1 MSAPARLASI
11 LAFGVAV
18 LAAGPAAAQD
28 LRIGF
33 KAAVDGADPH
43 QLYTPNR
50 NVQLQVWEPLLWQ
63 DARLIPQPRL
73 AVSHR
78 VVNPTTWE
86 FTLREGV
93 KFTDG
98 TPLTAEDVVFSIR
111 RAQNTEGLR
120 TYRIY
125 VRDIASAEVVNP
137 RTVRIIT
144 RNPAP
149 LLPNYMTTFGIVSAR
164 AAQDAQAADFNGGRA
179 AASTGPYRWVRLTPG
194 ANVILE
200 RNPDYWGEKEP
211 WQRVEVRFVP
221 NDSARVAALLAGDL
235 DVIDTV
241 PPALH
246 ARVREGAQLLTETS
260 NFTLYMHLDQF
271 RDVSPFVADANGQPM
286 TRNPL
291 KDVRVRRAINHAINR
306 TAVVERAMEGAG
318 TPTAQ
323 YMARG
328 YIGHVPDLPPP
339 AYDPALSRRLL
350 AEAGYPNGFSLT
362 LHCTSDRYAGD
373 GRVCQAIGQML
384 SAVGI
389 RTQPEALP
397 ATVFF
402 RRAGSSTREPEFSA
416 QMSIYGGLPGI
427 TSDNMAAL
435 TRTVNAQLGLGAANR
450 GRYSNPELDRL
461 LATSDATIDPEARNR
476 LVAQAVRIAADQVAL
491 VPVFHWQA
499 SWGARRGLS
508 VRARGDQ
515 YTYATDIRPAR

>member
-1 MSAPARLASI
+1 MSPSLRFASAMA
-11 LAFGVAV
+11 LGLAV
-18 LAAGPAAAQD
+18 LAAGPASAQD

-50 NVQLQVWEPLLWQ
+50 NANLHVWEPLLWQ
-63 DARLIPQPRL
+63 DAKLIPQPRL

-93 KFTDG
+93 KFSDG
-98 TPLTAEDVVFSIR
+98 TSLTAEDVVFSIR
-111 RAQNTEGLR
+111 RAQTTEGLR

-125 VRDIASAEVVNP
+125 VRDIASAEVVNA

-164 AAQDAQAADFNGGRA
+164 AAKDAQPADFNGGRA
-179 AASTGPYRWVRLTPG
+179 APGTGPYRWIKLTPG
-194 ANVILE
+194 ANLIME

-211 WQRVEVRFVP
+211 WQRVEIRFVP

-241 PPALH
+241 PPGLH
-246 ARVREGAQLLTETS
+246 ARVRGAAQLLTETS

-286 TRNPL
+286 TKNPL
-291 KDVRVRRAINHAINR
+291 RDVRVRRAINHAINR
-306 TAVVERAMEGAG
+306 TVVVERAMEGAG
-318 TPTAQ
+318 VPTAQ
-323 YMARG
+323 FMADG
-328 YIGHVPDLPPP
+328 FVGHVPDLPPP

-362 LHCTSDRYAGD
+362 LHCTADRYAGD
-373 GRVCQAIGQML
+373 GRVCQAVAQML
-384 SAVGI
+384 TAVGI

-397 ATVFF
+397 AAVFF
-402 RRAGSSTREPEFSA
+402 RRAGSSTRVPEFSA

-427 TSDNMAAL
+427 TSDNMAA
-435 TRTVNAQLGLGAANR
+435 TVRTVDPQLGLGAANR

-461 LATSDATIDPEARNR
+461 LAQHDATIDPARR
-476 LVAQAVRIAADQVAL
+476 QQLVAQAVRLAADQVA
-491 VPVFHWQA
+491 VVTVFHWQA
-499 SWGARRGLS
+499 SWGVRRGLNM
-508 VRARGDQ
+508 RPRGDQ